1 MDPAQRLEELR
12 QHYIALLGD
21 VDAAERAAVAR
32 RIEKQERAGQQAAD
46 ARRRRAAQDVL
57 ELTGDLDGRFRI
69 ERE

>member
-1 MDPAQRLEELR
+1 
-12 QHYIALLGD
+12 
-21 VDAAERAAVAR
+21 VAR

-57 ELTGDLDGRFRI
+57 DLTGDLDGRFRI